1 MSETRIHT
9 DCLVIG
15 TGVAG
20 LSFALKAAA
29 AGQQVLVI
37 TKKTKEQSNTW
48 WAQGGIAGVFGST
61 DSIEKHVQDTLT
73 AGDGLCKEEV
83 VRMVVGQGP
92 ERIRELMDQGAEFD
106 RDADGNLM
114 LGREGGHSEHRI
126 LHSRDATGA
135 EIARALLAAATAHPN
150 IRITEDYFAIDL
162 LTQHH
167 LGRYVNRGHTDIAC
181 YGVYA
186 LDIPRQQ
193 VVTILSKVTVLASGG
208 AGNVYAATTNPP
220 VATGDGIAM
229 ALRAKARVANMEFY
243 QFHPTA
249 LYDPGTRPAFLITEA
264 LRGKG
269 AYLRSPHSK
278 KRFMDKYDARL
289 ELAPRDIVAR
299 AIDSEMK
306 QSGLPYV
313 WLDATHIPLAEL
325 QAEFP
330 TILEHC
336 LQKGLDLSK
345 DYIPVRPAA
354 HYLCGGID
362 VELHGRSSIHRL
374 YAIGECSH
382 TGLHGANRLAS
393 NSLLEALVYAHTAWE
408 ACATALPQHELQT
421 DIPDWQARGASRPE
435 EWVLI
440 SHNIDEVQNIMS
452 NYVGIVRTNLRL
464 ERAARRIDLIYQET
478 ETFYQRTQV
487 SPELCELRNLIAI
500 AYLIIKSARL
510 RPESR
515 GLHYTLDYPDKA
527 HRMFDTVL

>member
-1 MSETRIHT
+1 MSTRIHT

-20 LSFALKAAA
+20 LSFALKAAV
-29 AGQQVLVI
+29 AGRQVLVI
-37 TKKTKEQSNTW
+37 TKKRREQSNTW
-48 WAQGGIAGVFGST
+48 WAQGGIAGVFGNN

-83 VRMVVGQGP
+83 VRMVVSQGP
-92 ERIRELMDQGAEFD
+92 ERIRELMDLGTQFD
-106 RDADGNLM
+106 RDAQGNLM

-126 LHSRDATGA
+126 LHNRDATGA
-135 EIARALLAAATAHPN
+135 EIARALLQAASQQPN

-167 LGRYVNRGHTDIAC
+167 LGRYVNRGHTDITC

-186 LDIPRQQ
+186 LDVNSQE
-193 VVTILSKVTVLASGG
+193 VVTILSRVTVLASGG

-229 ALRAKARVANMEFY
+229 ALRAKARIANMEFY

-313 WLDATHIPLAEL
+313 WLDATHLTPAEL

-330 TILEHC
+330 TILETC
-336 LQKGLDLSK
+336 RSKGIDLTQ

-362 VELHGRSSIHRL
+362 VDTHGHSSIHQL
-374 YAIGECSH
+374 FAIGECSH

-408 ACATALPQHELQT
+408 ACRQNIHTLPLQE
-421 DIPDWQARGASRPE
+421 DIPDWQARGTSRPE

-452 NYVGIVRTNLRL
+452 NYVGIVRTQLRL
-464 ERAARRIDLIYQET
+464 ERAARRIELIYQET
-478 ETFYQRTQV
+478 EAFYQRTSV

-500 AYLIIKSARL
+500 AYIIIKSAML
-510 RPESR
+510 RHESR
-515 GLHYTLDYPDKA
+515 GLHYTLDYPEKMA
-527 HRMFDTVL
+527 RSYDTVL

>member
-1 MSETRIHT
+1 
-9 DCLVIG
+9 
-15 TGVAG
+15 
-20 LSFALKAAA
+20 
-29 AGQQVLVI
+29 
-37 TKKTKEQSNTW
+37 
-48 WAQGGIAGVFGST
+48 
-61 DSIEKHVQDTLT
+61 
-73 AGDGLCKEEV
+73 
-83 VRMVVGQGP
+83 
-92 ERIRELMDQGAEFD
+92 
-106 RDADGNLM
+106 
-114 LGREGGHSEHRI
+114 
-126 LHSRDATGA
+126 
-135 EIARALLAAATAHPN
+135 
-150 IRITEDYFAIDL
+150 
-162 LTQHH
+162 
-167 LGRYVNRGHTDIAC
+167 
-181 YGVYA
+181 
-186 LDIPRQQ
+186 
-193 VVTILSKVTVLASGG
+193 
-208 AGNVYAATTNPP
+208 
-220 VATGDGIAM
+220 
-229 ALRAKARVANMEFY
+229 MEFY

-362 VELHGRSSIHRL
+362 VDLHGRSSIHRL

-408 ACATALPQHELQT
+408 ACAEALPQYQLQT
-421 DIPDWQARGASRPE
+421 DIPDWQARGANRPE

-478 ETFYQRTQV
+478 ETFYQRTRV

-510 RPESR
+510 RLESR
-515 GLHYTLDYPDKA
+515 GLHYTLDYPEKA
-527 HRMFDTVL
+527 HRMFDTML